1 MNLEQL
7 SANLG
12 LDKEE
17 YLELLEIMLESGFQD
32 MERLKQATD
41 RGDPEG
47 AAKAAHSLKG
57 AAANLGLMDLSE
69 VAKEM
74 EHKAREGALEEVSR
88 TMELLEKKLQEVAN
102 LIA

>member
-1 MNLEQL
+1 MNLEEL

-12 LDKEE
+12 LEKDE
-17 YLELLEIMLESGFQD
+17 YVELLEIMLDSGLQD
-32 MERLKQATD
+32 VERLKRATGS
-41 RGDPEG
+41 GDSEE

-57 AAANLGLMDLSE
+57 AAANLGLLALSE

-74 EHKAREGALEEVSR
+74 EQKAKEGVMKEVAGR
-88 TMELLEKKLQEVAN
+88 IGLLEQKLQEVSS